1 MANRESE
8 RTHGAAGVQH
18 MRVILRVELE
28 VNGEDCLN
36 DIVDE
41 LNQFPQWT
49 DGSIKKFSIEVDREK
64 SQSDD

>member
-8 RTHGAAGVQH
+8 RTNGEKGVQH
-18 MRVILRVELE
+18 MKIILRVELE
-28 VNGEDCLN
+28 VDGEDCLN

-41 LNQFPQWT
+41 LNQFPMWN

-64 SQSDD
+64 SHPDS

>member
-1 MANRESE
+1 
-8 RTHGAAGVQH
+8 

-28 VNGEDCLN
+28 VDGEDCLN

>member
-1 MANRESE
+1 
-8 RTHGAAGVQH
+8 

-28 VNGEDCLN
+28 VDGEDCLN

-41 LNQFPQWT
+41 LNQWT

-64 SQSDD
+64 SHPDS